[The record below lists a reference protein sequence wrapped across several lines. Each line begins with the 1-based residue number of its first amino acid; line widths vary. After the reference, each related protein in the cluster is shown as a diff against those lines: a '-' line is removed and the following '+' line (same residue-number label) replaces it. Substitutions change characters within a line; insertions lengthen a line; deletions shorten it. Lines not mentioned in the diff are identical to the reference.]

1 MDTKNVKNN
10 EKSAK
15 LMKFGRKKLQK
26 LHFLEM
32 RILRF
37 FGLLENEKNRI
48 IKNVKI
54 SSNDHTFLLRHSKEG
69 S

>member
-1 MDTKNVKNN
+1 MYFGSKKREKITKID
-10 EKSAK
+10 EI
-15 LMKFGRKKLQK
+15 GRKKLQK

-32 RILRF
+32 RFLLF

-54 SSNDHTFLLRHSKEG
+54 SSNDHIFLLRHSKEG